1 MAKFVKYGMLCVLVM
16 VLVAGCATGTKKSD
30 EQLVGDQLQIVKKAL
45 ESKDIDTLFTVVSE
59 DFEHPEV
66 GGKAELK
73 ALAQAGR
80 DSGYGDDGA
89 CELKNVQFTKK
100 SDGTISA
107 YPIDLSSPAGS
118 VSVELAFKKDK
129 DGAWRV
135 VTGNADG
142 V

>member
-30 EQLVGDQLQIVKKAL
+30 EQLVGDQMQLVKKSL
-45 ESKDIDTLFTVVSE
+45 ESKDIDALFLLVSE
-59 DFEHPEV
+59 DFDHPEV

-73 ALAQAGR
+73 ALAEAGR
-80 DSGYGDDGA
+80 DSGYADDGA
-89 CELKNVQFTKK
+89 CELKNMQITKNN
-100 SDGTISA
+100 DGTIKA
-107 YPIDLSSPAGS
+107 YPIDLSSPAGA
-118 VSVELAFKKDK
+118 VSVELVFKKDK
-129 DGAWRV
+129 DNVWRV